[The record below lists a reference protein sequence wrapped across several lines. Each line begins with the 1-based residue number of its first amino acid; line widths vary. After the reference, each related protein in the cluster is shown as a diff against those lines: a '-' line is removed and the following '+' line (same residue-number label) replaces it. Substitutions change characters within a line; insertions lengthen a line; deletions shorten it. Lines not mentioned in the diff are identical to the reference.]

1 MSSGERPRA
10 SGAGGEPGEE
20 GHAAGREEG
29 GSLAGSGARS
39 EGRSQAKQAECD
51 GAAGQGEA
59 ARAEGLQR
67 TDVHDTDL
75 EQRDRREVDRK
86 PGAQSASNMHKLVLV
101 LPYVLLFWVA
111 LSLCWSIAYVGT
123 ELMFDRRPQRA
134 AWQQVDADVQT
145 FIGSQPATRDQA
157 AQLLELLG
165 RDSSKRFVLG
175 DDSGPLLV
183 QGSAPGSAAAWTP
196 LHQDI
201 ARVLNGGI
209 VRSFDRPYWISAGTA
224 VSGTRVVIGDYA
236 YALFVVMETPPLWR
250 GVEVQ
255 LIAGFLGLLLMF
267 GLAWLNGANRRRV
280 DLLFMLT
287 DAMRRMAKGD
297 FNVTLPEPGPMSD
310 ELGGLVQGFNEMA
323 VELGQMEK
331 LRQEFISNV
340 SHEIQSPLTSIRGF
354 SRALMNDRLDPQ
366 ERKQYLGIIE
376 AESERLSKISDNLLK
391 LSSLE
396 SAQPPFEPQ
405 RYRLDKQ
412 LRNLVL
418 ACEPQWVAKELELDI
433 QLEEGTIAAD
443 QDLLSQVWTNL
454 LHNSIKFTPQGG
466 TLGVRLVFAEAWARV
481 EIRDTGIGI
490 SEADQA
496 RIFERFYKADTA
508 RSSTGG
514 GSGLGLSI
522 VQKIVGL
529 HGGSIGVE
537 SRLGEGTIFTV
548 TLPVE
553 AVLSRGAGGEG
564 ESGEDGIG
572 GRSGE
577 GAELRQ
583 AGR

>member
-1 MSSGERPRA
+1 M
-10 SGAGGEPGEE
+10 
-20 GHAAGREEG
+20 
-29 GSLAGSGARS
+29 
-39 EGRSQAKQAECD
+39 
-51 GAAGQGEA
+51 
-59 ARAEGLQR
+59 
-67 TDVHDTDL
+67 V
-75 EQRDRREVDRK
+75 
-86 PGAQSASNMHKLVLV
+86 
-101 LPYVLLFWVA
+101 
-111 LSLCWSIAYVGT
+111 
-123 ELMFDRRPQRA
+123 
-134 AWQQVDADVQT
+134 
-145 FIGSQPATRDQA
+145 
-157 AQLLELLG
+157 
-165 RDSSKRFVLG
+165 
-175 DDSGPLLV
+175 
-183 QGSAPGSAAAWTP
+183 
-196 LHQDI
+196 
-201 ARVLNGGI
+201 
-209 VRSFDRPYWISAGTA
+209 
-224 VSGTRVVIGDYA
+224 
-236 YALFVVMETPPLWR
+236 ETPPLWH
-250 GVEVQ
+250 GVEIQ

-297 FNVTLPEPGPMSD
+297 FNILLPEPGPMGD

-354 SRALMNDRLDPQ
+354 SRALMDDRLDSQ
-366 ERKQYLGIIE
+366 ERKQYLSIIE

-433 QLEEGTIAAD
+433 QLEEGSIAAD

-454 LHNSIKFTPQGG
+454 LHNGIKFTPLGG
-466 TLGVRLVFAEAWARV
+466 TLGVRLTFAGPWARV

-490 SEADQA
+490 AEADQA

-508 RSSTGG
+508 RSSSGG

-522 VQKIVGL
+522 AHKIVGL
-529 HGGSIGVE
+529 HGGSISVE
-537 SRLGEGTIFTV
+537 SWVGEGTIFTV
-548 TLPVE
+548 LLPIE
-553 AVLSRGAGGEG
+553 AALPPEAGE
-564 ESGEDGIG
+564 ERPE
-572 GRSGE
+572 
-577 GAELRQ
+577 
-583 AGR
+583 